1 MELFRNYFKQQKEFY
16 PKKEENR
23 KERGKDETLFEVDT
37 FITAMC
43 IEERDG
49 MLYVFLPPT
58 DYLEDYIDLVTSIEI
73 TAEKLQ
79 MPVRIEG
86 YQPKTDYRVEKMMV
100 TPDPG
105 VIEVNVHPAK
115 TWQEI
120 VDNTSALY
128 EEAFLCR
135 LGTDKFMV
143 DGRHTG
149 TGGGNHVTLGAEN
162 QKIVRY

>member
-1 MELFRNYFKQQKEFY
+1 
-16 PKKEENR
+16 
-23 KERGKDETLFEVDT
+23 
-37 FITAMC
+37 
-43 IEERDG
+43 
-49 MLYVFLPPT
+49 
-58 DYLEDYIDLVTSIEI
+58 
-73 TAEKLQ
+73 
-79 MPVRIEG
+79 
-86 YQPKTDYRVEKMMV
+86 MMV

-105 VIEVNVHPAK
+105 VIEVNVHPCK

-128 EEAFLCR
+128 EEAFMSFR
-135 LGTDKFMV
+135 NRFMV

>member
-1 MELFRNYFKQQKEFY
+1 
-16 PKKEENR
+16 
-23 KERGKDETLFEVDT
+23 
-37 FITAMC
+37 
-43 IEERDG
+43 
-49 MLYVFLPPT
+49 
-58 DYLEDYIDLVTSIEI
+58 
-73 TAEKLQ
+73 

-86 YQPKTDYRVEKMMV
+86 YQPKTDYRVEKN
-100 TPDPG
+100 DG
-105 VIEVNVHPAK
+105 NSRSWCNWSKCASAK

-149 TGGGNHVTLGAEN
+149 TGITWP
-162 QKIVRY
+162 

>member
-1 MELFRNYFKQQKEFY
+1 
-16 PKKEENR
+16 
-23 KERGKDETLFEVDT
+23 
-37 FITAMC
+37 
-43 IEERDG
+43 

-128 EEAFLCR
+128 EEAFY
-135 LGTDKFMV
+135 V
-143 DGRHTG
+143 
-149 TGGGNHVTLGAEN
+149 V
-162 QKIVRY
+162 

>member
-1 MELFRNYFKQQKEFY
+1 
-16 PKKEENR
+16 
-23 KERGKDETLFEVDT
+23 
-37 FITAMC
+37 MC
-43 IEERDG
+43 I
-49 MLYVFLPPT
+49 
-58 DYLEDYIDLVTSIEI
+58 
-73 TAEKLQ
+73 LQ
-79 MPVRIEG
+79 
-86 YQPKTDYRVEKMMV
+86 
-100 TPDPG
+100 
-105 VIEVNVHPAK
+105 K

>member
-1 MELFRNYFKQQKEFY
+1 
-16 PKKEENR
+16 
-23 KERGKDETLFEVDT
+23 
-37 FITAMC
+37 
-43 IEERDG
+43 
-49 MLYVFLPPT
+49 
-58 DYLEDYIDLVTSIEI
+58 
-73 TAEKLQ
+73 
-79 MPVRIEG
+79 
-86 YQPKTDYRVEKMMV
+86 MMV